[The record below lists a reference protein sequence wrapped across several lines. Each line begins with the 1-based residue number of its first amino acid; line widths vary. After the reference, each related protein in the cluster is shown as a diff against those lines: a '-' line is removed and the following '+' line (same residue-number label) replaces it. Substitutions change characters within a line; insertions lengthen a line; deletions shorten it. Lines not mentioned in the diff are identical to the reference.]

1 MHSLRIL
8 QQDKCHLFGLVGYIV
23 QGILAIAA
31 LVTLI
36 IKRCQEKP
44 KRPWKIWWFDVSKQV
59 IAALVLHIVNL
70 ILSSWLTNE
79 EDISDECVWYFVTL
93 FLDCTLGAFLSY
105 ILMWVV
111 DGIAIVGNCK
121 YIKSGL
127 YFKEYVKDGKR
138 KFRLIKKMYFAQ
150 LIVWLGITII
160 NKLLLL
166 AFVKIAKKFWENF
179 GNFILTPF
187 TNGNVKL
194 VMVMIIFPVI
204 LNALY
209 FWVSDNILKFDLDEG
224 DKDLKKFYMDNNQNK
239 TESVNNDNDNN
250 EISNNNNE
258 DNLEREVKN
267 NNEKEFLKNDINNNI
282 NNIDEKE
289 NNITNSNEINENN
302 KDDLI

>member
-1 MHSLRIL
+1 MSSFRHL
-8 QQDKCHLFGLVGYIV
+8 QKDRCELFGLVGYIV

-31 LVTLI
+31 LLTLI

-44 KRPWKIWWFDVSKQV
+44 KRPWKVWWFDVSKQV

-70 ILSSWLTNE
+70 ILSSWLTND

-127 YFKEYVKDGKR
+127 YFEEYVKDGKR
-138 KFRLIKKMYFAQ
+138 KFKLIKKMYFAQ
-150 LIVWLGITII
+150 LTVWLVITII

-187 TNGNVKL
+187 TNANVKL
-194 VMVMIIFPVI
+194 VVVMIIFPVI

-209 FWVSDNILKFDLDEG
+209 FWVSDNILKFDLDDG
-224 DKDLKKFYMDNNQNK
+224 DKDLKKFYMNNNQNK
-239 TESVNNDNDNN
+239 TESVNNDNNN
-250 EISNNNNE
+250 KISNDDKIN
-258 DNLEREVKN
+258 DLEGDVKKI
-267 NNEKEFLKNDINNNI
+267 NEKEFLKNDINNN
-282 NNIDEKE
+282 NNNNENE
-289 NNITNSNEINENN
+289 NNIQHSNDINEY

>member
-1 MHSLRIL
+1 MSSFRHL
-8 QQDKCHLFGLVGYIV
+8 QKDRCELFGLVGYIV

-31 LVTLI
+31 LLTLI

-44 KRPWKIWWFDVSKQV
+44 KRPWKVWWFDVSKQV

-70 ILSSWLTNE
+70 ILSSWLTND

-127 YFKEYVKDGKR
+127 YFEEYVKDGKR
-138 KFRLIKKMYFAQ
+138 KFKLIKKMYFAQ
-150 LIVWLGITII
+150 LTVWLVITII

-187 TNGNVKL
+187 TNANVKL
-194 VMVMIIFPVI
+194 VVVMIIFPVI

-209 FWVSDNILKFDLDEG
+209 FWVSDNILKFDLDDG
-224 DKDLKKFYMDNNQNK
+224 DKDLKKFYMNNNQNK
-239 TESVNNDNDNN
+239 TESVNNDNNN
-250 EISNNNNE
+250 EISNDDKIN
-258 DNLEREVKN
+258 DLEGDVKKI
-267 NNEKEFLKNDINNNI
+267 NEKEFLKNDINNN
-282 NNIDEKE
+282 NNNNENE
-289 NNITNSNEINENN
+289 NNIQHSNDINEY

>member
-1 MHSLRIL
+1 
-8 QQDKCHLFGLVGYIV
+8 
-23 QGILAIAA
+23 
-31 LVTLI
+31 
-36 IKRCQEKP
+36 
-44 KRPWKIWWFDVSKQV
+44 
-59 IAALVLHIVNL
+59 
-70 ILSSWLTNE
+70 
-79 EDISDECVWYFVTL
+79 
-93 FLDCTLGAFLSY
+93 
-105 ILMWVV
+105 MWVV

-127 YFKEYVKDGKR
+127 YFEEYVKDGKR
-138 KFRLIKKMYFAQ
+138 KFKLIKKMYFAQ
-150 LIVWLGITII
+150 LTVWLVITII

-209 FWVSDNILKFDLDEG
+209 FWVSDNILKFDLEDG
-224 DKDLKKFYMDNNQNK
+224 DKDLKKFYMNNNQNK

-250 EISNNNNE
+250 EISNNNND

-267 NNEKEFLKNDINNNI
+267 NNEKEFLKNDINNN
-282 NNIDEKE
+282 NNDIENKIEHSNE
-289 NNITNSNEINENN
+289 NNEN

>member
-1 MHSLRIL
+1 MSSFRHL
-8 QQDKCHLFGLVGYIV
+8 QKDKCELFGFVGYIV

-31 LVTLI
+31 LLTLI

-44 KRPWKIWWFDVSKQV
+44 KRPWKVWWFDVSKQV

-127 YFKEYVKDGKR
+127 YFEEYVKDGKR
-138 KFRLIKKMYFAQ
+138 KFKLIKKMYFAQ
-150 LIVWLGITII
+150 LTVWLVITII

-187 TNGNVKL
+187 TNANVKL
-194 VMVMIIFPVI
+194 VVVMIIFPVI

-209 FWVSDNILKFDLDEG
+209 FWVSDNILKFDLEDG
-224 DKDLKKFYMDNNQNK
+224 DRDLKKFYMNNNQNK
-239 TESVNNDNDNN
+239 TESVNNDNNN
-250 EISNNNNE
+250 EISNN
-258 DNLEREVKN
+258 DNVNDLEGDVKK
-267 NNEKEFLKNDINNNI
+267 NNEKEFLKNDINNN
-282 NNIDEKE
+282 NNDIENKIEHSNE
-289 NNITNSNEINENN
+289 NNEN

>member
-1 MHSLRIL
+1 MSYLRHL
-8 QQDKCHLFGLVGYIV
+8 QKDKCELFGFVGYIV

-31 LVTLI
+31 LLTLI

-44 KRPWKIWWFDVSKQV
+44 KRPWKVWWFDVSKQV

-70 ILSSWLTNE
+70 ILSSWLTND

-127 YFKEYVKDGKR
+127 YFEEYVKDGKR
-138 KFRLIKKMYFAQ
+138 KFKLIKKMYFAQ
-150 LIVWLGITII
+150 LTVWLVITII

-187 TNGNVKL
+187 TNANVKL
-194 VMVMIIFPVI
+194 VVVMIIFPVI

-209 FWVSDNILKFDLDEG
+209 FWVSDNILKFDLDDG
-224 DKDLKKFYMDNNQNK
+224 DKDLKKFYMNNNQNK
-239 TESVNNDNDNN
+239 TESVNNDNNN
-250 EISNNNNE
+250 EISNN
-258 DNLEREVKN
+258 DNVNDLEGDVKK
-267 NNEKEFLKNDINNNI
+267 NNEKEFLKNDINNNNNNSS
-282 NNIDEKE
+282 NNIGNHSDSTKDSLSD
-289 NNITNSNEINENN
+289 NN
-302 KDDLI
+302 

>member
-1 MHSLRIL
+1 MSYLRHL
-8 QQDKCHLFGLVGYIV
+8 QKDKCELFGFVGYIV

-31 LVTLI
+31 LLTLI

-44 KRPWKIWWFDVSKQV
+44 KRPWKVWWFDVSKQV

-70 ILSSWLTNE
+70 ILSSWLTND

-127 YFKEYVKDGKR
+127 YFEEYVKDGKR
-138 KFRLIKKMYFAQ
+138 KFKLIKKMYFAQ
-150 LIVWLGITII
+150 LTVWLVITII

-187 TNGNVKL
+187 TNANVKL
-194 VMVMIIFPVI
+194 VVVMIIFPVI

-209 FWVSDNILKFDLDEG
+209 FWVSDNILKFDLEDG
-224 DKDLKKFYMDNNQNK
+224 DKDLKKFYMNNNQNK
-239 TESVNNDNDNN
+239 TESVNNDNNN
-250 EISNNNNE
+250 EISNN
-258 DNLEREVKN
+258 DNVNDLEGDVKK
-267 NNEKEFLKNDINNNI
+267 NNEKEFLKNDINNN
-282 NNIDEKE
+282 NNDIENKIEHSNE
-289 NNITNSNEINENN
+289 NNEN

>member
-1 MHSLRIL
+1 MSSFRHL
-8 QQDKCHLFGLVGYIV
+8 QKDRCELFGLVGYIV

-31 LVTLI
+31 LLTLI

-44 KRPWKIWWFDVSKQV
+44 KRPWKVWWFDVSKQV

-70 ILSSWLTNE
+70 ILSSWLTND

-127 YFKEYVKDGKR
+127 YFEEYVKDGKR
-138 KFRLIKKMYFAQ
+138 KFKLIKKMYFAQ
-150 LIVWLGITII
+150 LTVWLVITII

-187 TNGNVKL
+187 TNANVKL
-194 VMVMIIFPVI
+194 VVVMIIFPVI

-209 FWVSDNILKFDLDEG
+209 FWVSDNLLKFDLDDG
-224 DKDLKKFYMDNNQNK
+224 DKDLKKFYMNNNQNK
-239 TESVNNDNDNN
+239 TESVNNDNNN
-250 EISNNNNE
+250 EISNN
-258 DNLEREVKN
+258 DNVNDLEGDVKK
-267 NNEKEFLKNDINNNI
+267 NNEKEFLKNDINNN
-282 NNIDEKE
+282 NNNNENE
-289 NNITNSNEINENN
+289 NNIQHSNDINEY

>member
-1 MHSLRIL
+1 MSSFRHL
-8 QQDKCHLFGLVGYIV
+8 QKDRCELFGLVGYIV

-31 LVTLI
+31 LLTLI

-44 KRPWKIWWFDVSKQV
+44 KRPWKVWWFDVSKQV

-70 ILSSWLTNE
+70 ILSSWLTND

-127 YFKEYVKDGKR
+127 YFEEYVKDGKR
-138 KFRLIKKMYFAQ
+138 KFKLIKKMYFAQ
-150 LIVWLGITII
+150 LTVWLVITII

-187 TNGNVKL
+187 TNANVKL
-194 VMVMIIFPVI
+194 VVVMIIFPVI

-209 FWVSDNILKFDLDEG
+209 FWVSDNILKFDLEDG
-224 DKDLKKFYMDNNQNK
+224 DKDLKKFYMNNNQNK
-239 TESVNNDNDNN
+239 TESVNNDNNN
-250 EISNNNNE
+250 EISNN
-258 DNLEREVKN
+258 DNVNDLEGDVKK
-267 NNEKEFLKNDINNNI
+267 NNEKEFLKNDINNN
-282 NNIDEKE
+282 NNNNENE
-289 NNITNSNEINENN
+289 NNIQHSNDINEY

>member
-1 MHSLRIL
+1 MSSFRHL
-8 QQDKCHLFGLVGYIV
+8 QKDRCELFGLVGYIV

-31 LVTLI
+31 LLTLI

-44 KRPWKIWWFDVSKQV
+44 KRPWKVWWFDVSKQV

-70 ILSSWLTNE
+70 ILSSWLTND

-127 YFKEYVKDGKR
+127 YFEEYVKDGKR
-138 KFRLIKKMYFAQ
+138 KFKLIKKMYFAQ
-150 LIVWLGITII
+150 LTVWLVITII

-187 TNGNVKL
+187 TNANVKL
-194 VMVMIIFPVI
+194 VVVMIIFPVI

-209 FWVSDNILKFDLDEG
+209 FWVSDNILKFDLDDG
-224 DKDLKKFYMDNNQNK
+224 DKDLKKFYMNNNQNK
-239 TESVNNDNDNN
+239 TESVNNDNNN
-250 EISNNNNE
+250 EISNDDKIN
-258 DNLEREVKN
+258 DLERDVKKI
-267 NNEKEFLKNDINNNI
+267 NEKEFLKNDINNN
-282 NNIDEKE
+282 NNNNENE
-289 NNITNSNEINENN
+289 NNIQHSNDINEY

>member
-1 MHSLRIL
+1 MSYLRHL
-8 QQDKCHLFGLVGYIV
+8 QKDKCELFGFVGYIV

-31 LVTLI
+31 LLTLI

-44 KRPWKIWWFDVSKQV
+44 KRPWKVWWFDVSKQV

-70 ILSSWLTNE
+70 ILSSWLTND

-127 YFKEYVKDGKR
+127 YFEEYVKDGKR
-138 KFRLIKKMYFAQ
+138 KFKLIKKMYFAQ
-150 LIVWLGITII
+150 LTVWLVITII

-187 TNGNVKL
+187 TNANVKL
-194 VMVMIIFPVI
+194 VVVMIIFPVI

-209 FWVSDNILKFDLDEG
+209 FWVSDNILKFDLDDG
-224 DKDLKKFYMDNNQNK
+224 DKDLKKFYMNNNQNK
-239 TESVNNDNDNN
+239 TESVNNDNNN
-250 EISNNNNE
+250 EISNDDKIN
-258 DNLEREVKN
+258 DLEGDVKKI
-267 NNEKEFLKNDINNNI
+267 NEKEFLKNDINNN
-282 NNIDEKE
+282 NNNNENE
-289 NNITNSNEINENN
+289 NNIQHSNDINEY

>member
-1 MHSLRIL
+1 MSYLRHL
-8 QQDKCHLFGLVGYIV
+8 QKDKCELFGFVGYIV

-31 LVTLI
+31 LLTLI

-44 KRPWKIWWFDVSKQV
+44 KRPWKVWWFDVSKQV

-127 YFKEYVKDGKR
+127 YFEEYVKDGKR
-138 KFRLIKKMYFAQ
+138 KFKLIKKMYFAQ
-150 LIVWLGITII
+150 LTVWLVITII

-187 TNGNVKL
+187 TNANVKL
-194 VMVMIIFPVI
+194 VVVMIIFPVI

-239 TESVNNDNDNN
+239 TESVNNDNNN
-250 EISNNNNE
+250 EISNNNND

-267 NNEKEFLKNDINNNI
+267 NNEKEFLKNDINNN
-282 NNIDEKE
+282 NNDIENKIEHSNE
-289 NNITNSNEINENN
+289 NNEN

>member
-1 MHSLRIL
+1 MSYLRHL
-8 QQDKCHLFGLVGYIV
+8 QKDKCELFGFVGYIV

-31 LVTLI
+31 LLTLI

-44 KRPWKIWWFDVSKQV
+44 KRPWKVWWFDVSKQV

-70 ILSSWLTNE
+70 ILSSWLTND

-127 YFKEYVKDGKR
+127 YFEEYVKDGKR
-138 KFRLIKKMYFAQ
+138 KFKLIKKMYFAQ
-150 LIVWLGITII
+150 LTVWLVITII

-187 TNGNVKL
+187 TNANVKL
-194 VMVMIIFPVI
+194 VVVMIIFPVI

-209 FWVSDNILKFDLDEG
+209 FWVSDNILKFDLEDG
-224 DKDLKKFYMDNNQNK
+224 DRDLKKFYM
-239 TESVNNDNDNN
+239 
-250 EISNNNNE
+250 NNNCDNRDNGNE
-258 DNLEREVKN
+258 
-267 NNEKEFLKNDINNNI
+267 
-282 NNIDEKE
+282 
-289 NNITNSNEINENN
+289 
-302 KDDLI
+302 

>member
-1 MHSLRIL
+1 MSSLRHL
-8 QQDKCHLFGLVGYIV
+8 QKDRCELFGLVGYIV

-31 LVTLI
+31 LLTLI

-44 KRPWKIWWFDVSKQV
+44 KRPWKVWWFDVSKQV

-70 ILSSWLTNE
+70 ILSSWLTND

-127 YFKEYVKDGKR
+127 YFEEYVKDGKR
-138 KFRLIKKMYFAQ
+138 KFKLIKKMYFAQ
-150 LIVWLGITII
+150 LTVWLVITII

-187 TNGNVKL
+187 TNANVKL
-194 VMVMIIFPVI
+194 VVVMIIFPVI

-209 FWVSDNILKFDLDEG
+209 FWVSDNILKFDLEDG
-224 DKDLKKFYMDNNQNK
+224 DKDLKKFYMNNNQNK
-239 TESVNNDNDNN
+239 TESVNNDNNN
-250 EISNNNNE
+250 EISNDDKIN
-258 DNLEREVKN
+258 DLEGDVKK
-267 NNEKEFLKNDINNNI
+267 NNEKEFLKNDINNN
-282 NNIDEKE
+282 NNNNENE
-289 NNITNSNEINENN
+289 NNIQHSNDINEY

>member
-1 MHSLRIL
+1 MSYLRHL
-8 QQDKCHLFGLVGYIV
+8 QKDKCELFGFVGYIV

-31 LVTLI
+31 LLTLI

-44 KRPWKIWWFDVSKQV
+44 KRPWKVWWFDVSKQV

-70 ILSSWLTNE
+70 ILSSWLTND

-127 YFKEYVKDGKR
+127 YFEEYVKDGKR
-138 KFRLIKKMYFAQ
+138 KFKLIKKMYFAQ
-150 LIVWLGITII
+150 LTVWLVITII

-187 TNGNVKL
+187 TNANVKL
-194 VMVMIIFPVI
+194 VVVMIIFPVI

-209 FWVSDNILKFDLDEG
+209 FWVSDNILKFDLEDG
-224 DKDLKKFYMDNNQNK
+224 DRDLKKFYMNNNQNK
-239 TESVNNDNDNN
+239 TESVNNDNNN
-250 EISNNNNE
+250 EISNN
-258 DNLEREVKN
+258 DNVNDLEGDVKK
-267 NNEKEFLKNDINNNI
+267 NNEKEFLKNDINNN
-282 NNIDEKE
+282 NNDIENKIEHSNE
-289 NNITNSNEINENN
+289 NNEN